1 MHIDILPGTS
11 NVVRFPIERRA
22 RATMTRVRELA
33 PDVRELDM
41 IAEVFGFESPAIGY
55 RDDVDA
61 ETARYIAEQAPA
73 PGAAR
78 DALLHE
84 LEKTATEAAMGAIL
98 AARDAAASAQAA
110 REFLERATR
119 EGGYMLDPLRDLS
132 ERRNGEW
139 ATLTLKAYARFQ
151 EAEGVA
157 RAVEL
162 ARRGERW
169 KPRDV
174 HAEMDELLAFEAA
187 RRAR

>member
-1 MHIDILPGTS
+1 MD
-11 NVVRFPIERRA
+11 
-22 RATMTRVRELA
+22 
-33 PDVRELDM
+33 
-41 IAEVFGFESPAIGY
+41 
-55 RDDVDA
+55 
-61 ETARYIAEQAPA
+61 
-73 PGAAR
+73 
-78 DALLHE
+78 
-84 LEKTATEAAMGAIL
+84 AIL

-151 EAEGVA
+151 EAEGVG
-157 RAVEL
+157 RAVQL
-162 ARRGERW
+162 ARRDERW